1 MNTDFHNTV
10 RSRPGAVL
18 GLRAAALVGVIVVA
32 GMPVSDPIDI
42 VTERNDG
49 VVIELDLA
57 GHHGS
62 TCCPKIVPG
71 IVS

>member
-1 MNTDFHNTV
+1 MNIDFHDTE
-10 RSRPGAVL
+10 RSRPGVVL
-18 GLRAAALVGVIVVA
+18 GLRAAALAGLIVVA
-32 GMPVSDPIDI
+32 GMPVSDPAGI

-71 IVS
+71 NVS